1 MGSRVLHVGLDVG
14 STTVKI
20 AVVEPGTGE
29 LLHSRY
35 LRHEARQA
43 AVAADLLEE
52 AHDRFSDAEFRLAA
66 CGSGCSGIVKE
77 LGAFFVQEVVAN
89 SIAIRALHPEANTA
103 VELGGQDAKVIFFTH
118 DEERGEMLA
127 TDMRMNG
134 SCAGGTGAFID
145 QVAELLAIKAEGFN
159 ALAEKGVTVHDISG
173 RCGVFAKTD
182 IQPLLN
188 QGAPKAD
195 IALSSLHA
203 IAKQTIG
210 GLAQGMEIRPP
221 VVFMGG
227 PLCFNPTL
235 VRVFIER
242 LGLRAGEA
250 IVPERS
256 EVFVAMGT
264 ALAVGT
270 MFEGKKSSYDGKQAA
285 IRLRERGASIDAAEG
300 GVAPLFFAD
309 EAERAAFH
317 ERHSA
322 ERYEPAPVPKGGR
335 VEGWLGIDAGST
347 TSKAVLLDD
356 EGRLLWRYYS
366 SNEGEPLE
374 VMRRGLLE
382 LRDRYRAGGAELVIK
397 GVGTT
402 GYGELLFAKAFKA
415 DFHTVE
421 TVAHAEAAMRIA
433 PGVSF
438 ILDVGGQDMKA
449 ISVADGVVTSIV
461 LNEACSA
468 GCGSFIETYSR
479 SLGIPVA
486 RIAELAFAS
495 TEPSKLGSRCTV
507 FMNSSI
513 ITEQKNG
520 KRTEDIMAGV
530 CRSIVENIFTKVIRI
545 PNISVLGDTVLV
557 QGGTFR
563 NDAVLRALEQHTG
576 ATVVR
581 PPHPGE
587 MGAIGVAL
595 LAKKHMEAKAGVGAT
610 DIMNGAADAFGTTD
624 MGRRAASASGATDM
638 GRRAADAS
646 GAGRESEGA
655 VAPSDF
661 IGLDALDDF
670 GYEKLPSSICKFCT
684 NSCNRT
690 IVRFADGSEFVTGN
704 RCERGEITGDARDP
718 AVRERLKSAQARI
731 DAVPDLLAMREKLLF
746 ARPERATK
754 PGAPRIGIPRALEFW
769 NSAPFWRTFFAELGF
784 EVVFS
789 APSSTRLFEE
799 SLRFVPSD
807 TVCFPAKLAHGHV
820 EDLAAK
826 GVDRIFMPMMIKIP
840 KENESARS
848 VHSCAVVQGYPLVVD
863 ESHEVSRRF
872 DIPFDRPAFHWYDR
886 ARRESQLA
894 RWVKE
899 TFGTARKDTLAAI
912 AKADAAMAAN
922 DAELAA
928 EARRVIDSLE
938 GTDGFAVILSGR
950 PYHTDPLVNHG
961 LAAQFT
967 RLGVPVLINEAL
979 PGIED
984 VDLSGVRADTTNTFH
999 ARMFA
1004 TAIYGA
1010 RHPNLEVVQMVS
1022 FGCGHDAII
1031 TDEMSRIL
1039 STTAGKSLLVLK
1051 LDEGEIRGPMA
1062 IRVKSFVETVRAR
1075 RSRRSGPAVTAT
1087 LPPAWEVRFSPEDK
1101 AKKTILVPNLSEA
1114 FCKIATG
1121 AIRADGFIAEP
1132 LPLAGT
1138 RAIEL
1143 GKKFVHNDICFPA
1156 QVNVGEFLAEMERG
1170 VRDPSCTVLGLA
1182 KNCDDC
1188 RAGQY
1193 PVLARKALDDAG
1205 YPQIPIFTT
1214 SMSPNDVHPGVKIGL
1229 TFQIRTLWGLAMSD
1243 VLEQVRL
1250 RVRPYELEKGAAD
1263 RVFDRGVAAMAAAI
1277 ERGVKP
1283 ALEVFRTALRELDS
1297 IPTDESV
1304 RRPRVFIIGEILL
1317 NYHPTSNWNL
1327 VRWLEANGMEV
1338 ILPRL
1343 VDFFHR
1349 DSLRVGEEA
1358 RRGLLAHPVL
1368 NGLVAD
1374 VTDKVYMH
1382 VLSRVREESKSARH
1396 AEEAGTVHD
1405 LAANIDG
1412 LLDRTY
1418 VNGEGWLI
1426 PSEIIARAREGV
1438 ESFVIVQPFG
1448 CLPNHITGRGLV
1460 KTLKRRFPNITI
1472 LSLDYDPDTS
1482 LANVENRLQMLVIS
1496 AKQRARLHGGYLEG
1510 SESDAARPS
1519 EERAKVAD

>member
-1 MGSRVLHVGLDVG
+1 
-14 STTVKI
+14 
-20 AVVEPGTGE
+20 
-29 LLHSRY
+29 
-35 LRHEARQA
+35 
-43 AVAADLLEE
+43 
-52 AHDRFSDAEFRLAA
+52 
-66 CGSGCSGIVKE
+66 
-77 LGAFFVQEVVAN
+77 
-89 SIAIRALHPEANTA
+89 
-103 VELGGQDAKVIFFTH
+103 
-118 DEERGEMLA
+118 MLA

-145 QVAELLAIKAEGFN
+145 QVAELLAMKSEGFN

-221 VVFMGG
+221 VIFMGG
-227 PLCFNPTL
+227 PLCFNPSL

-250 IVPERS
+250 IVPDRP
-256 EVFVAMGT
+256 EVFVALGT
-264 ALAVGT
+264 ALAVAT
-270 MFEGKKSSYDGKQAA
+270 MFEGQESAYEGLGAVA
-285 IRLRERGASIDAAEG
+285 LLRERGAGVEVGEG
-300 GVAPLFFAD
+300 EIAPRFFED
-309 EAERAAFH
+309 EAEAAAFRA
-317 ERHSA
+317 RHPA
-322 ERYEPAPVPKGGR
+322 EVYEPEPVPRGGR

-356 EGRLLWRYYS
+356 DGRLLWRFYAP
-366 SNEGEPLE
+366 NEGEPLD
-374 VMRRGLLE
+374 VMKKGLLG
-382 LRDRYRAGGAELVIK
+382 LRERYREGGAELLIK

-402 GYGELLFAKAFKA
+402 GYGELLFAKAFRA

-433 PGVSF
+433 PDVSF

-479 SLGIPVA
+479 SLGIPVE
-486 RIAELAFAS
+486 RIAPMAFAS
-495 TEPSKLGSRCTV
+495 SDPSKLGSRCTV

-520 KRTEDIMAGV
+520 KKSEDIMAGV
-530 CRSIVENIFTKVIRI
+530 CRSIVENIFTKVVRV
-545 PNISVLGDTVLV
+545 PNIAALGEVILV

-563 NDAVLRALEQHTG
+563 NDAVLRSLEQHTG
-576 ATVVR
+576 AKVLR

-595 LAKKHMEAKAGVGAT
+595 LAKKHAEAVGSATAGTGRGDGPA
-610 DIMNGAADAFGTTD
+610 GT
-624 MGRRAASASGATDM
+624 GGPAWAST
-638 GRRAADAS
+638 
-646 GAGRESEGA
+646 
-655 VAPSDF
+655 F
-661 IGLDALDDF
+661 IGLDALDAF
-670 GYEKLPSSICKFCT
+670 SYEKLPSSICKFCT

-690 IVRFADGSEFVTGN
+690 IVRFSDGSEFVTGN
-704 RCERGEITGDARDP
+704 RCERGEITGDVRDP

-731 DAVPDLLAMREKLLF
+731 DAVPDLLAMRERLLF
-746 ARPERATK
+746 SKPEKPAK
-754 PGAPRIGIPRALEFW
+754 PGAMRIGIPRALEFW
-769 NSAPFWRTFFAELGF
+769 NSAPFWKTFFTELGF

-789 APSSTRLFEE
+789 APSSSRLFEE

-863 ESHEVSRRF
+863 ESHEISRRF
-872 DIPFDRPAFHWYDR
+872 DVPFDRPVFHWYDV
-886 ARRESQLA
+886 ARRENQLA
-894 RWVKE
+894 RWMKA
-899 TFGTARKDTLAAI
+899 TFGTAKTATVAAI
-912 AKADAAMAAN
+912 ALADQAMAAI
-922 DAELAA
+922 DKALKD
-928 EARRVIDSLE
+928 EAQRVLSSLE
-938 GTDGFAVILSGR
+938 GTEDFAVVLSGR

-979 PGIED
+979 PGIDE
-984 VDLSGVRADTTNTFH
+984 VELTGVRADTTNTFH
-999 ARMFA
+999 ARMFG

-1010 RHPNLEVVQMVS
+1010 RHHNLEVVQMVS

-1031 TDEMSRIL
+1031 TDEMTRIL

-1051 LDEGEIRGPMA
+1051 LDEGEIRGPMS
-1062 IRVKSFVETVRAR
+1062 IRVKSFIETVRAR
-1075 RSRRSGPAVTAT
+1075 RDKKGGPAPLAE
-1087 LPPAWEVRFSPEDK
+1087 LPPAWDVKFRAEDK
-1101 AKKTILVPNLSEA
+1101 AKKVILVPNLSEA
-1114 FCKIATG
+1114 FCKVATG
-1121 AIRADGFIAEP
+1121 AIRAEGFVAAP
-1132 LPLAGT
+1132 LPLAGK

-1143 GKKFVHNDICFPA
+1143 GKKYVHNDICFPA
-1156 QVNVGEFLAEMERG
+1156 QVNVGEFLAAMESG
-1170 VRDPSCTVLGLA
+1170 DFDPDNSACGLA

-1214 SMSPNDVHPGVKIGL
+1214 SMSPGDLHPDVKIGL
-1229 TFQIRTLWGLAMSD
+1229 KFQIRTLWGLAMID
-1243 VLEQVRL
+1243 TLEQVRL
-1250 RVRPYELEKGAAD
+1250 RVRPYEMEKGSAD
-1263 RVFDRGVAAMAAAI
+1263 SAFNRGVDAI
-1277 ERGVKP
+1277 ATALERGVKP
-1283 ALEVFRTALRELDS
+1283 AVEAFRPALRELDS
-1297 IPTDESV
+1297 VAIDESSK
-1304 RRPRVFIIGEILL
+1304 RPRVFIIGEILL

-1327 VRWLEANGMEV
+1327 VRWLEAHGMEV
-1338 ILPRL
+1338 LQPRL

-1349 DSLRVGEEA
+1349 DSLRVGEES
-1358 RRGLLAHPVL
+1358 RRGLLAHPAL

-1374 VTDKVYMH
+1374 VTDKVYLY
-1382 VLSRVREESKSARH
+1382 VLSRIREESKAARH
-1396 AEEAGTVHD
+1396 VDIAGNVHD

-1426 PSEIIARAREGV
+1426 PSEIIARAKEGV

-1448 CLPNHITGRGLV
+1448 CLPNHITGRGLI
-1460 KTLKRRFPNITI
+1460 KTLKRRFPGVTI
-1472 LSLDYDPDTS
+1472 LSLDYDPDTAI
-1482 LANVENRLQMLVIS
+1482 ANIENRLQMLVIS
-1496 AKQRARLHGGYLEG
+1496 AKQRARQTEAVV
-1510 SESDAARPS
+1510 EVMARG
-1519 EERAKVAD
+1519 

>member
-1 MGSRVLHVGLDVG
+1 MARALLQVGIDVG

-20 AVVEPGTGE
+20 AVVEPGTGR
-29 LLHSRY
+29 LLHARY

-43 AVAADLLEE
+43 AVTAELLEE
-52 AHDRFSDAEFRLAA
+52 AHGLFPEAEFRVAA

-89 SIAIRALHPEANTA
+89 SIAIRALHPEASTA
-103 VELGGQDAKVIFFTH
+103 IELGGQDAKVIFFTR

-159 ALAEKGVTVHDISG
+159 ALAEKGLAVHDISG

-235 VRVFIER
+235 VRVFVER

-250 IVPERS
+250 IVPERP
-256 EVFVAMGT
+256 EIFVALGT
-264 ALAVGT
+264 ALAVGA
-270 MFEGKKSSYDGKQAA
+270 MFAD
-285 IRLRERGASIDAAEG
+285 RESGYRGAEGIAALRSRVAGAGEGEG
-300 GVAPLFFAD
+300 GSAPRFF
-309 EAERAAFH
+309 ESAEELAAFRAAH
-317 ERHSA
+317 PA
-322 ERYEPAPVPKGGR
+322 ESFEPAPVPRGGR
-335 VEGWLGIDAGST
+335 VEGWLGLDAGST

-356 EGRLLWRYYS
+356 EGRLLWRFYA
-366 SNEGEPLE
+366 SNEGDPLS
-374 VMRRGLLE
+374 VMRRGLLA
-382 LRDRYRAGGAELVIK
+382 LRERYREGGAELLIR

-402 GYGELLFAKAFKA
+402 GYGELLFAKAFHA

-421 TVAHAEAAMRIA
+421 TVAHAEAALRLE

-479 SLGIPVA
+479 SLGIPVD

-495 TEPSKLGSRCTV
+495 VEPSKLGSRCTV

-530 CRSIVENIFTKVIRI
+530 CRSIVENIFTKVVRI
-545 PNISVLGDTVLV
+545 PNIAALGPTILV

-576 ATVVR
+576 ARVIR

-587 MGAIGVAL
+587 MGAIGAAL
-595 LAKKHMEAKAGVGAT
+595 LTRKHMQAKAG
-610 DIMNGAADAFGTTD
+610 AA
-624 MGRRAASASGATDM
+624 R
-638 GRRAADAS
+638 
-646 GAGRESEGA
+646 
-655 VAPSDF
+655 APSSF
-661 IGLDALDDF
+661 VGLEALETF

-690 IVRFADGSEFVTGN
+690 IVRFSDGSEFVTGN
-704 RCERGEITGDARDP
+704 RCERGEITGDLRDP
-718 AVRERLKSAQARI
+718 GVRERLKDAQARI
-731 DAVPDLLAMREKLLF
+731 DAVPDLLAMRERLLF
-746 ARPERATK
+746 AKGAGKTPPA
-754 PGAPRIGIPRALEFW
+754 GAPRIGIPRALEFW
-769 NSAPFWRTFFAELGF
+769 NSAPFWKTFFNELGF

-840 KENESARS
+840 KENASARS

-863 ESHEVSRRF
+863 ESHEISRRF
-872 DIPFDRPAFHWYDR
+872 GVPFDRPAFHWYDR
-886 ARRESQLA
+886 SRREAQLA
-894 RWVKE
+894 RWMRE
-899 TFGTARKDTLAAI
+899 TFGTPRRAVLAAV
-912 AKADAAMAAN
+912 ARADAVARAN
-922 DAELAA
+922 DEELSA
-928 EARRVIDSLE
+928 EASRVLSTLE
-938 GTDGFAVILSGR
+938 GTEDFAVVLSGR

-979 PGIED
+979 PGIDE
-984 VDLSGVRADTTNTFH
+984 VDLKGVRADTTNTFH

-1022 FGCGHDAII
+1022 FGCGHDAVI

-1039 STTAGKSLLVLK
+1039 STTADKSLLVLK

-1075 RSRRSGPAVTAT
+1075 RARKGGGAEARELPA
-1087 LPPAWEVRFSPEDK
+1087 AWDVKFGAEDR
-1101 AKKTILVPNLSEA
+1101 AQRTILVPNLSEA
-1114 FCKIATG
+1114 FCKVAT
-1121 AIRADGFIAEP
+1121 AAVRSEGFIAAP
-1132 LPLAGT
+1132 LPLAGQ

-1143 GKKFVHNDICFPA
+1143 GKKYVHNDICFPA
-1156 QVNVGEFLAEMERG
+1156 QVNIGEFLAAMESG
-1170 VRDPSCTVLGLA
+1170 KFDPAKSACGLA

-1205 YPQIPIFTT
+1205 YKDVPIFTT
-1214 SMSPNDVHPGVKIGL
+1214 SMSPGDLHPGVKIGL
-1229 TFQIRTLWGLAMSD
+1229 KFQIRTLWGLAMVD
-1243 VLEQVRL
+1243 VLEQMRL
-1250 RVRPYELEKGAAD
+1250 RIRPYELEKGVAD
-1263 RVFDRGVAAMAAAI
+1263 RAFDRGVEAIAAGL
-1277 ERGVKP
+1277 EKGVKAALEAFRP
-1283 ALEVFRTALRELDS
+1283 ALAELDAV
-1297 IPTDESV
+1297 PMAEGP
-1304 RRPRVFIIGEILL
+1304 RRPRVFVIGEILL

-1349 DSLRVGEEA
+1349 DAIRAGEEA
-1358 RRGLLAHPVL
+1358 RRGMIAHAAL
-1368 NGLVAD
+1368 GGLVAD
-1374 VTDKVYMH
+1374 VTDKVYLH
-1382 VLSRVREESKSARH
+1382 ALGRVRELAKGARH
-1396 AEEAGTVHD
+1396 AEAAGTVHE

-1418 VNGEGWLI
+1418 TNGEGWLI

-1460 KTLKRRFPNITI
+1460 KTLKRRFPNVTI

-1496 AKQRARLHGGYLEG
+1496 AKQRARQKE
-1510 SESDAARPS
+1510 P
-1519 EERAKVAD
+1519 AD

>member
-1 MGSRVLHVGLDVG
+1 MGARTLHVGMDIG

-20 AVVEPGTGE
+20 AVIEPGSGE
-29 LLHSRY
+29 LLHARY

-43 AVAADLLEE
+43 IVAADLLEE
-52 AHDRFSDAEFRLAA
+52 AHALFPGAEFRVAA
-66 CGSGCSGIVKE
+66 CGSGCSGIVKAI
-77 LGAFFVQEVVAN
+77 GAFFVQEVVAN
-89 SIAIRALHPEANTA
+89 AIAIRSLHPEANTA
-103 VELGGQDAKVIFFTH
+103 IELGGQDAKVIFFTH

-145 QVAELLAIKAEGFN
+145 QVAELLAMKAEGFN

-227 PLCFNPTL
+227 PLCFNPSL
-235 VRVFIER
+235 VRVFVER

-250 IVPERS
+250 IIPERP
-256 EVFVAMGT
+256 EVFVALGT
-264 ALAVGT
+264 ALAVTT
-270 MFEGKKSSYDGKQAA
+270 MFEGQESGYRAAAAMAALRSRGAGVEAGEGEAAPRFFEDEEDFAAFRLRHPVESFQAA
-285 IRLRERGASIDAAEG
+285 T
-300 GVAPLFFAD
+300 
-309 EAERAAFH
+309 
-317 ERHSA
+317 
-322 ERYEPAPVPKGGR
+322 VPRGGR
-335 VEGWLGIDAGST
+335 VEAWLGIDAGST
-347 TSKAVLLDD
+347 TSKCVLLDD
-356 EGRLLWRYYS
+356 EGSMLWRFYA

-374 VMRRGLLE
+374 VVKRGLLE
-382 LRDRYRAGGAELVIK
+382 LRERYRRGGAELVIK

-402 GYGELLFAKAFKA
+402 GYGELLFAKAFRA
-415 DFHTVE
+415 DYHTVE

-433 PGVSF
+433 PEVSF

-479 SLGIPVA
+479 SLGIPVEK
-486 RIAELAFAS
+486 IAELSFAS
-495 TEPSKLGSRCTV
+495 QDPSKLGSRCTV

-520 KRTEDIMAGV
+520 KKSEDIMAGV
-530 CRSIVENIFTKVIRI
+530 CRSIVENIFTKVVRV
-545 PNISVLGDTVLV
+545 PNMASLGEVILV
-557 QGGTFR
+557 QGGTFK

-576 ATVVR
+576 AKVVR

-595 LAKKHMEAKAGVGAT
+595 LAKKHAEARNAAAT
-610 DIMNGAADAFGTTD
+610 E
-624 MGRRAASASGATDM
+624 ASA
-638 GRRAADAS
+638 AAHAS
-646 GAGRESEGA
+646 EAA
-655 VAPSDF
+655 APSSF
-661 IGLDALDDF
+661 IGLDALEGF
-670 GYEKLPSSICKFCT
+670 AYEKLPSSICKFCT

-690 IVRFADGSEFVTGN
+690 IIRFSDGSEFVTGN
-704 RCERGEITGDARDP
+704 RCERGEVTGDLRDP
-718 AVRERLKSAQARI
+718 AVREKLKSAQARI
-731 DAVPDLLAMREKLLF
+731 DAVPDLLAMRERLLF
-746 ARPERATK
+746 TK
-754 PGAPRIGIPRALEFW
+754 PEKSAKTGAMRIGIPRALEFW
-769 NSAPFWRTFFAELGF
+769 NSAPFWKVFFSELGF

-789 APSSTRLFEE
+789 APSSTRLFED

-863 ESHEVSRRF
+863 ESHEISRRF
-872 DIPFDRPAFHWYDR
+872 DIPFDRPVFHWYDNK
-886 ARRESQLA
+886 RRESQLVA
-894 RWVKE
+894 WMRGV
-899 TFGTARKDTLAAI
+899 FGTGRHATLAAM
-912 AKADAAMAAN
+912 AKADEASATT
-922 DAELAA
+922 DASLLA
-928 EARRVIDSLE
+928 ESSRVLASLE
-938 GTDGFAVILSGR
+938 GSEDFAVVLSGR

-979 PGIED
+979 PGID
-984 VDLSGVRADTTNTFH
+984 KVDLAGVRADTTNTFH

-1039 STTAGKSLLVLK
+1039 ETTADKSLLVLK

-1075 RSRRSGPAVTAT
+1075 RGKRMGEVPEAPRELPA
-1087 LPPAWEVRFSPEDK
+1087 AWDVKFNPEDK
-1101 AKKTILVPNLSEA
+1101 GRKTILVPNLSEA
-1114 FCKIATG
+1114 FSKVATA
-1121 AIRADGFIAEP
+1121 AIRAEGFVAEP
-1132 LPLAGT
+1132 LPLASQ

-1156 QVNVGEFLAEMERG
+1156 QVNVGEFLAAMESGRF
-1170 VRDPSCTVLGLA
+1170 DPDSTACGLA

-1205 YPQIPIFTT
+1205 YPQVPIFTT
-1214 SMSPNDVHPGVKIGL
+1214 SMSPGDLHPGVRIGL
-1229 TFQIRTLWGLAMSD
+1229 KFQIRTLWGLAMSD
-1243 VLEQVRL
+1243 VLEQMRL
-1250 RVRPYELEKGAAD
+1250 RIRPYELEKGSTD
-1263 RVFDRGVAAMAAAI
+1263 LVFERGIDSIAEAL
-1277 ERGVKP
+1277 ERGVRP
-1283 ALEVFRTALRELDS
+1283 ALEAFEPALRALDAV
-1297 IPTDESV
+1297 PTDESR
-1304 RRPRVFIIGEILL
+1304 RRPRVFVIGEILL

-1327 VRWLEANGMEV
+1327 VRWLESNGMEV

-1349 DSLRVGEEA
+1349 DSLRVGEES
-1358 RRGLLAHPVL
+1358 RRGLLAHPTL

-1374 VTDKVYMH
+1374 VTDRVYLH
-1382 VLSRVREESKSARH
+1382 VLSRVREVSRSARH

-1405 LAANIDG
+1405 LVTNIDG

-1460 KTLKRRFPNITI
+1460 KTLKRRFPKITI

-1482 LANVENRLQMLVIS
+1482 LANIENRLQMLVIS
-1496 AKQRARLHGGYLEG
+1496 AKQRARQ
-1510 SESDAARPS
+1510 SEPTI
-1519 EERAKVAD
+1519 

>member
-1 MGSRVLHVGLDVG
+1 VKGARILNVGMDIG

-20 AVVEPGTGE
+20 AVADPGSGE
-29 LLHSRY
+29 LLHARY

-43 AVAADLLEE
+43 LVAADLLEE
-52 AHDRFSDAEFRLAA
+52 AHALYPDAEFRVAA

-77 LGAFFVQEVVAN
+77 IGAFFVQEVVAN
-89 SIAIRALHPEANTA
+89 AIAIRELHPAVNTA
-103 VELGGQDAKVIFFTH
+103 IELGGQDAKVIFFTH

-145 QVAELLAIKAEGFN
+145 QVAELLAMKAEGFN

-188 QGAPKAD
+188 QGAPKSD

-221 VVFMGG
+221 VIFMGG
-227 PLCFNPTL
+227 PLCFNPSL

-250 IVPERS
+250 IIPDRP
-256 EVFVAMGT
+256 EVFVALGT

-270 MFEGKKSSYDGKQAA
+270 MFEGQESAYKGRAA
-285 IRLRERGASIDAAEG
+285 IERLRERGAGIEPGEG
-300 GVAPLFFAD
+300 EVAPLFF
-309 EAERAAFH
+309 ENETEFAAFRA
-317 ERHSA
+317 RHPT
-322 ERYEPAPVPKGGR
+322 EVYEPAPVPRGGR
-335 VEGWLGIDAGST
+335 VEAWLGIDAGST

-356 EGRLLWRYYS
+356 EGRLIWRFYA
-366 SNEGEPLE
+366 SNEGEPLD
-374 VMRRGLLE
+374 VMKKGLLG
-382 LRDRYRAGGAELVIK
+382 LRERYAEGGAELVIK

-402 GYGELLFAKAFKA
+402 GYGELLFAKAFHA

-433 PGVSF
+433 PDVSF

-449 ISVADGVVTSIV
+449 ISVVDGVVTSIV

-468 GCGSFIETYSR
+468 GCGSFIETYSK
-479 SLGIPVA
+479 SLGIPVE
-486 RIAELAFAS
+486 RIAPMAFAS
-495 TEPSKLGSRCTV
+495 SDPSKLGSRCTV

-520 KRTEDIMAGV
+520 KKSEDIMAGV
-530 CRSIVENIFTKVIRI
+530 CRSIVENIFTKVVRV
-545 PNISVLGDTVLV
+545 PNISALGEVILV

-576 ATVVR
+576 AKVVR
-581 PPHPGE
+581 PSHPGE
-587 MGAIGVAL
+587 MGAIGIAL
-595 LAKKHMEAKAGVGAT
+595 LAKKH
-610 DIMNGAADAFGTTD
+610 ADA
-624 MGRRAASASGATDM
+624 RNALAAEARAEART
-638 GRRAADAS
+638 
-646 GAGRESEGA
+646 GAG
-655 VAPSDF
+655 SDAATSSF

-704 RCERGEITGDARDP
+704 RCERGEITGDVRDP
-718 AVRERLKSAQARI
+718 SVRERLKSAQARI

-746 ARPERATK
+746 AKSAKTSK
-754 PGAPRIGIPRALEFW
+754 AGARRIGIPRALEFW
-769 NSAPFWRTFFAELGF
+769 NSAPFWKTFFSELGF
-784 EVVFS
+784 ETVFS

-863 ESHEVSRRF
+863 ESHEISRRF
-872 DIPFDRPAFHWYDR
+872 DVPFDRPVFHWYDV
-886 ARRESQLA
+886 ARRENQLV
-894 RWVKE
+894 RWMKA
-899 TFGTARKDTLAAI
+899 TFGTGRKATIAAI
-912 AKADAAMAAN
+912 AKADEAMSGIDEAL
-922 DAELAA
+922 EA
-928 EARRVIDSLE
+928 EARRVLTSLE
-938 GTDGFAVILSGR
+938 GTEDFAVVLSGR

-979 PGIED
+979 PGLDD
-984 VDLSGVRADTTNTFH
+984 VDLTGVRADTTNTFH

-1062 IRVKSFVETVRAR
+1062 IRVKSFIETV
-1075 RSRRSGPAVTAT
+1075 RSRRSKTGEAAPLAE
-1087 LPPAWEVRFSPEDK
+1087 LPPAWQVKFGAEDK

-1114 FCKIATG
+1114 FCKVATA
-1121 AIRADGFIAEP
+1121 AIRSDGFVAEP
-1132 LPLAGT
+1132 LPLAGK

-1156 QVNVGEFLAEMERG
+1156 QVNVGEFLAAMESGRF
-1170 VRDPSCTVLGLA
+1170 DPATTACGLA

-1205 YPQIPIFTT
+1205 YPEIPIFTT
-1214 SMSPNDVHPGVKIGL
+1214 SPDPGDLHPGVKIGL
-1229 TFQIRTLWGLAMSD
+1229 KFQIRTLWGLAMID
-1243 VLEQVRL
+1243 TFEQMRL
-1250 RVRPYELEKGAAD
+1250 RIRPYEVEKGSAD
-1263 RVFDRGVAAMAAAI
+1263 RAFDKGVDAIAAAL

-1283 ALEVFRTALRELDS
+1283 AVEAFRPALRELDS
-1297 IPTDESV
+1297 VPVDHSTP
-1304 RRPRVFIIGEILL
+1304 RPRVFIIGEILL

-1327 VRWLEANGMEV
+1327 VRWLESHGMEV
-1338 ILPRL
+1338 LQPRL

-1349 DSLRVGEEA
+1349 DSLRMGEES
-1358 RRGLLAHPVL
+1358 RRGLLAHPAL

-1374 VTDKVYMH
+1374 VTDKVYMY
-1382 VLSRVREESKSARH
+1382 VLSRIREESKSARH
-1396 AEEAGTVHD
+1396 ADVAGNVHD

-1426 PSEIIARAREGV
+1426 PSEIIERAKEGV

-1472 LSLDYDPDTS
+1472 LSLDYDPDTAM
-1482 LANVENRLQMLVIS
+1482 ANIENRLQMLVIS
-1496 AKQRARLHGGYLEG
+1496 AKQRARQTEVT
-1510 SESDAARPS
+1510 A
-1519 EERAKVAD
+1519 

>member
-1 MGSRVLHVGLDVG
+1 MDAKTLHVGMDIG

-20 AVVEPGTGE
+20 AVVEPSSGA
-29 LLHSRY
+29 LLHARY
-35 LRHEARQA
+35 LRHDARQA

-52 AHDRFSDAEFRLAA
+52 AHALFPEVEFRVAA

-77 LGAFFVQEVVAN
+77 IGSFFVQEVVAN
-89 SIAIRALHPEANTA
+89 AIAIRALHPEASTA
-103 VELGGQDAKVIFFTH
+103 IELGGQDAKVVFFTH

-145 QVAELLAIKAEGFN
+145 QVAELLATRAEDFN
-159 ALAEKGVTVHDISG
+159 SLAEKGVTVHDISG

-188 QGAPKAD
+188 QGAPKSD

-227 PLCFNPTL
+227 PLCFNPSL
-235 VRVFIER
+235 VRVFVER

-250 IVPERS
+250 IVPSRP
-256 EVFVAMGT
+256 EVFVALGT
-264 ALAVGT
+264 ALAVAA
-270 MFEGKKSSYDGKQAA
+270 MFDGQESGYRALDA
-285 IRLRERGASIDAAEG
+285 VSRLRERGAGVDAADDDA
-300 GVAPLFFAD
+300 APRFFED
-309 EAERAAFH
+309 EAEFGAFR
-317 ERHSA
+317 ERHPA
-322 ERYEPAPVPKGGR
+322 ERFEPAPVPRGGR

-347 TSKAVLLDD
+347 TSKFVLLDD
-356 EGRLLWRYYS
+356 EARLLWRFYS
-366 SNEGEPLE
+366 SNEGDPLA
-374 VMRRGLLE
+374 VMKRGLLA
-382 LRDRYRAGGAELVIK
+382 LRDRYRDGGAELVVK

-402 GYGELLFAKAFKA
+402 GYGELLFAKAFRA

-433 PGVSF
+433 PDVSF

-479 SLGIPVA
+479 SLGIPVEK
-486 RIAELAFAS
+486 IAGLAFAS
-495 TEPSKLGSRCTV
+495 RDPSRLGSRCTV

-520 KRTEDIMAGV
+520 KKSEDIMAGV
-530 CRSIVENIFTKVIRI
+530 CRSIVENIFTKVVRV
-545 PNISVLGDTVLV
+545 PNVTALGDVILV
-557 QGGTFR
+557 QGGTFK

-576 ATVVR
+576 AKVVR

-587 MGAIGVAL
+587 MGAIGIAL
-595 LAKKHMEAKAGVGAT
+595 LAKKHAEA
-610 DIMNGAADAFGTTD
+610 
-624 MGRRAASASGATDM
+624 RAAAAGGALGEAS
-638 GRRAADAS
+638 S
-646 GAGRESEGA
+646 F
-655 VAPSDF
+655 V
-661 IGLDALDDF
+661 GLDALEDF
-670 GYEKLPSSICKFCT
+670 GYEKLPSSVCKFCT

-690 IVRFADGSEFVTGN
+690 IVRFSDGGEFVTGN
-704 RCERGEITGDARDP
+704 RCERGEITGDVRDP
-718 AVRERLKSAQARI
+718 AVRNRLKSAQARI

-746 ARPERATK
+746 AKPEAGRSR
-754 PGAPRIGIPRALEFW
+754 PGARRIGIPRALEFW
-769 NSAPFWRTFFAELGF
+769 NSAPFWKTFFTGLGF

-863 ESHEVSRRF
+863 ESHEISRRF
-872 DIPFDRPAFHWYDR
+872 GVTFDRPVFHWYDMV
-886 ARRESQLA
+886 RRENQLV
-894 RWVKE
+894 RWMKE
-899 TFGTARKDTLAAI
+899 TFGTPRRATVAAI
-912 AKADAAMAAN
+912 EKADEATAAN
-922 DAELAA
+922 DAVLSA
-928 EARRVIDSLE
+928 EASRVLASLE
-938 GTDGFAVILSGR
+938 GKDDFAVVLSGR

-979 PGIED
+979 PGIDE
-984 VDLSGVRADTTNTFH
+984 VDLAGVRADTTNTFH

-1075 RSRRSGPAVTAT
+1075 RAKSDGGTALSA
-1087 LPPAWEVRFSPEDK
+1087 LPPAWDVKFLPSDK
-1101 AKKTILVPNLSEA
+1101 PKRTILVPNLSEA
-1114 FCKIATG
+1114 FCKVAT
-1121 AIRADGFIAEP
+1121 AAVRAEGFVAEP
-1132 LPLAGT
+1132 LPLAGR

-1143 GKKFVHNDICFPA
+1143 GKKYVHNDICFPA
-1156 QVNVGEFLAEMERG
+1156 QVNVGEFLAAMESGRY
-1170 VRDPSCTVLGLA
+1170 DPATTACGLA

-1193 PVLARKALDDAG
+1193 PVVARKALDDAG
-1205 YPQIPIFTT
+1205 YPEVPIFTT
-1214 SMSPNDVHPGVKIGL
+1214 TMAPGDLHPGVKIGL
-1229 TFQIRTLWGLAMSD
+1229 KFQIRTLWGLSMID

-1250 RVRPYELEKGAAD
+1250 RVRPYETERGSAD
-1263 RVFDRGVAAMAAAI
+1263 RAFDRGVDSIAAAL
-1277 ERGVKP
+1277 ERGVRP
-1283 ALEVFRTALRELDS
+1283 AVAAFGPALRELDDV
-1297 IPTDESV
+1297 PVDESK
-1304 RRPRVFIIGEILL
+1304 RRPRVFVIGEILL

-1349 DSLRVGEEA
+1349 DSLRVGEES
-1358 RRGLLAHPVL
+1358 RRGLLAHPAL

-1374 VTDKVYMH
+1374 VTDRIYMY
-1382 VLSRVREESKSARH
+1382 VLGRIREESRAARH

-1412 LLDRTY
+1412 LMDRTY

-1496 AKQRARLHGGYLEG
+1496 AKQRAR
-1510 SESDAARPS
+1510 RMQP
-1519 EERAKVAD
+1519 AD